1 MNFEEMKALVVGPN
15 DILVINLRG
24 DVDMA
29 ELDAFG
35 KNIRESRLDL
45 KDRIIVINSPD
56 GIDMA
61 VLKKEKE
68 LEVPRSMKG
77 VF

>member
-1 MNFEEMKALVVGPN
+1 MNFEEMKTLVVGPN

-24 DVDMA
+24 DVDMTQ
-29 ELDAFG
+29 LDEFG
-35 KNIRESRLDL
+35 KAIRESRPDL
-45 KDRIIVINSPD
+45 KDRILIMTNPD

-61 VLKKEKE
+61 ILKKEKE

-77 VF
+77 VC